1 MRPRS
6 SGLTSLSGCGFCD
19 PARLDRRSGRTLPG
33 RLELPTLR
41 LTASRSNQ
49 LSYGSQW
56 DQRLFGRFRVSLVF
70 FPGGVRCLARCL
82 TNAVRRGAPEIESEN
97 HVARPSNHLLFLAV
111 APQTP
116 TRVDGRATGKLP
128 WVFSRLALCFKAKQQ
143 NASTFSCRRRVC
155 LSLHGDTWPGSKW
168 RPSVCW
174 AAVVAARPQVPAC
187 GHPDSA

>member
-70 FPGGVRCLARCL
+70 FPEGVRCLARCL
-82 TNAVRRGAPEIESEN
+82 TNAASPAEQTLEGKLASLLASRRRAWAAMGCWPSGGDEPGRQWELQQ
-97 HVARPSNHLLFLAV
+97 VAGSRQQVEDGEQQAALPRRRFHTEAKSFRQADFLADRSRKSFSGS
-111 APQTP
+111 AFSLSWL
-116 TRVDGRATGKLP
+116 RGSKRAGRA
-128 WVFSRLALCFKAKQQ
+128 SE
-143 NASTFSCRRRVC
+143 
-155 LSLHGDTWPGSKW
+155 
-168 RPSVCW
+168 
-174 AAVVAARPQVPAC
+174 
-187 GHPDSA
+187 